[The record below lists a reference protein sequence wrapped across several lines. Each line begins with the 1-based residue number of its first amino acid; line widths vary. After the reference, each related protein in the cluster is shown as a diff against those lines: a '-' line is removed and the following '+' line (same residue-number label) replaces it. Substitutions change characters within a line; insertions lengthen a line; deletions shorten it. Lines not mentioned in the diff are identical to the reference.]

1 MTQDV
6 RRRATVCY
14 VARERDSGRVV
25 GYYTL
30 AAGGV
35 PLTDMPTDIIKH
47 FPRYPSGPVA
57 KLGRLAVDVDFQG
70 QKLGGALVWDAVMR
84 A

>member
-1 MTQDV
+1 
-6 RRRATVCY
+6 
-14 VARERDSGRVV
+14 
-25 GYYTL
+25 
-30 AAGGV
+30 
-35 PLTDMPTDIIKH
+35 MPTDIIKH